1 MAGPAAIIREI
12 HRLRSHARDLQT
24 RIDFAPKQLKAQ
36 QNAVAKREEELK
48 VTQENLKKLKVSIH
62 EHEVS
67 VKSADQQ
74 IKRYE
79 QQLNDI
85 TSKKEYDAL
94 KVEIGAVKDK
104 IGAIQ
109 DETLTAMGDLEERT
123 AQLPALDAALK
134 TAKAEFAAFER
145 DYQAQLESW
154 TKQRDD
160 VAKQIGAEEAKLP
173 ADIRQQYD
181 REVKSKG
188 ADAFAS
194 VENRICSACYTEITA
209 QLGHNLLMHQFVMCR
224 SCGRMLYMKDT

>member
-12 HRLRSHARDLQT
+12 HRLRSHAHDLQT

-36 QNAVAKREEELK
+36 QNAVARREEELK
-48 VTQENLKKLKVSIH
+48 EAHEAVKKLKVSIH

-94 KVEIGAVKDK
+94 KAEITAVKDK
-104 IGAIQ
+104 LGAIQ
-109 DETLTAMGDLEERT
+109 DETLTAMGELEERT
-123 AQLPALDAALK
+123 AQMPTLEAAVK
-134 TAKAEFAAFER
+134 QAKADFATFER
-145 DYQAQLESW
+145 DYQSQLDSW
-154 TKQRDD
+154 VQQRDA
-160 VAKQIGAEEAKLP
+160 VAKQIAAEEAKLP
-173 ADIRQQYD
+173 ADVRLVYD
-181 REVKSKG
+181 RAVKAMG

-194 VENRICSACYTEITA
+194 VQNRICSACHTEITA
-209 QLGHNLLMHQFVMCR
+209 QLGHNLQMQQFVMCR
-224 SCGRMLYMKDT
+224 SCGRMLYTKDV

>member
-12 HRLRSHARDLQT
+12 HRLRSHGHDLQT

-36 QNAVAKREEELK
+36 QNAVARREEELK
-48 VTQENLKKLKVSIH
+48 EAHEAVKRLKVSIH

-94 KVEIGAVKDK
+94 KVEITAVKNK
-104 IGAIQ
+104 LGAIQ

-123 AQLPALDAALK
+123 ARLPALEAAVK
-134 TAKAEFAAFER
+134 AAKAEFAAFER
-145 DYQAQLESW
+145 DYQSQLDSW

-160 VAKQIGAEEAKLP
+160 VAKQIAAEEAKLP
-173 ADIRQQYD
+173 PDVRQVYD
-181 REVKSKG
+181 RAVKAMG

-209 QLGHNLLMHQFVMCR
+209 QLGHNLLMQQFVMCR
-224 SCGRMLYMKDT
+224 SCGRMLYTKDA